1 MFNYHNIGK
10 KIKTLAM
17 VGFIVE
23 TILLALYGVLIV
35 AENRDFILIGL
46 LVILFGPVLAW
57 VGSWLVYGFGQL
69 IENSDIVAENSALI
83 ADNISNTKTDNPQ

>member
-23 TILLALYGVLIV
+23 TILFALYGVLIV
-35 AENRDFILIGL
+35 AENRDFILTGL
-46 LVILFGPVLAW
+46 LVIILGPIFAW
-57 VGSWLVYGFGQL
+57 ISSWLVYGFGQL
-69 IENSDIVAENSALI
+69 IENSDMIAENLDTI
-83 ADNISNTKTDNPQ
+83 TLLKKEDTVK

>member
-23 TILLALYGVLIV
+23 TILFALYGVLIV
-35 AENRDFILIGL
+35 AENRDFILTGQ
-46 LVILFGPVLAW
+46 LVIILGPIFAW
-57 VGSWLVYGFGQL
+57 ISSWLVYGFGQL
-69 IENSDIVAENSALI
+69 IENSDMIAENLDTI
-83 ADNISNTKTDNPQ
+83 TLLKKEDTVK